1 MNEEPNPT
9 TAINLTQTAA
19 PLNEPKYKGVGGW
32 LLFFCIS
39 LTVFSPLI
47 TIVMGVA
54 SYSVAFQLLDR
65 FPGVMAVTVIDTF
78 LSLGLMAFSV
88 YAGVS
93 LWRVKSGAVQTAK
106 RYLSCLLA
114 YVVVASILPL
124 MAGLPSE
131 ANEGMILEIIKD
143 ASKKVFYVAIWYA
156 YLNKSKRVRATFQ
169 IEEESN
175 VTRSWDT

>member
-1 MNEEPNPT
+1 
-9 TAINLTQTAA
+9 
-19 PLNEPKYKGVGGW
+19 
-32 LLFFCIS
+32 LFFCFS

-65 FPGVMAVTVIDTF
+65 FPGVMAVTVLDTF
-78 LSLGLMAFSV
+78 LSFGLMAFSV

-106 RYLSCLLA
+106 RYLLCLLA
-114 YVVVASILPL
+114 YVVVSSILPL
-124 MAGLPSE
+124 MAGIPFE
-131 ANEGMILEIIKD
+131 ANEGLILEIIKD
-143 ASKKVFYVAIWYA
+143 ASKKVFYVTIWYA
-156 YLNKSKRVRATFQ
+156 YLNKSKRVRGTFQ
-169 IEEESN
+169 IKEESN